1 MRRPS
6 VLSTGPLLAAV
17 WLAAA
22 TPACNSLEGGAYRR
36 QRLVQTDI
44 THRAFVQPRWRRTL
58 RDHHIFTY
66 MPEEFAGAG
75 ASHGGERV
83 YIGTGAGR
91 LYCFQASSGAVIW
104 ELLLGGAISA
114 PPLIVERL
122 GMLFIGS
129 ADGVMSAI
137 ELETGKRKWL
147 YRTKGVAYRAPVYAD
162 GVIYFA
168 NHRDKVYSLD
178 ARTGRWRWSYD
189 RETPESF
196 TVAGHSRPVIYKD
209 NLYVGFSD
217 GMIVC
222 LGARG
227 GNARWTRS
235 LAGSSKE
242 YVDVDSTPVIHND
255 VLYVSSF
262 SGGLYALT
270 ADGGA
275 LRWRFPVRGA
285 STVAVSADR
294 IYFATP
300 REGLHA
306 LDLEGNLRWRQRV
319 EAGTP
324 RLPQVRGRALYVSF
338 SEGGLMVID
347 RLTGKL
353 IQSFNPGGGIS
364 GPSLITRDSLYVLS
378 NRGHFYALTLK

>member
-1 MRRPS
+1 MRRPR
-6 VLSTGPLLAAV
+6 VALSGLLLAAACV
-17 WLAAA
+17 AVAA
-22 TPACNSLEGGAYRR
+22 PACNSLEGGTYRR
-36 QRLVQTDI
+36 QRLTSSDI
-44 THRAFVQPRWRRTL
+44 THRSFVQPRWRRTL
-58 RDHHIFTY
+58 RNHIIFTY
-66 MPEEFAGAG
+66 MPEEFAGAA
-75 ASHGGERV
+75 ASHGGKRV

-91 LYCFQASSGAVIW
+91 LYCFLANTGRVLWQ
-104 ELLLGGAISA
+104 LKLGGAISA
-114 PPLIVERL
+114 PPLIVERQ

-129 ADGVMSAI
+129 ADGVMSGV
-137 ELETGKRKWL
+137 ELKTGKRKWL
-147 YRTKGVAYRAPVYAD
+147 YRTKGIAYRAPVYAD

-196 TVAGHSRPVIYKD
+196 TVAGHSRPVIKGD

-217 GMIVC
+217 GMLVC

-227 GNARWTRS
+227 GNAKWTRS
-235 LAGSSKE
+235 LAGASKE
-242 YVDVDSTPVIHND
+242 YVDVDSTPVIHGN
-255 VLYVSSF
+255 VLYASSF

-275 LRWRFPVRGA
+275 LRWRFPVKGA
-285 STVAVSADR
+285 STVAVSAGR
-294 IYFATP
+294 IYFATA
-300 REGLHA
+300 RRGLHA

-324 RLPQVRGRALYVSF
+324 RLPQVRGRALYVSY

-353 IQSFNPGGGIS
+353 IQRFNPGGGIS

-378 NRGHFYALTLK
+378 NQGQFYALTLQ